1 MNILLLMTLFRGR
14 LTYLVSTIGLC
25 IVSGF
30 GGLLAFYI
38 PGYVTAGK
46 TYADIT
52 SLMTYPTL
60 TM

>member
-1 MNILLLMTLFRGR
+1 MTWFRRGR
-14 LTYLVSTIGLC
+14 LTCLVSTIGLC

-38 PGYVTAGK
+38 PGYASAGK